1 MLTRSGVRVTTFMAS
16 KGLRMGIGIMGHFGD
31 FFP

>member
-1 MLTRSGVRVTTFMAS
+1 MPTRSGVRVTTFMAS
-16 KGLRMGIGIMGHFGD
+16 KGLRLGIGKMGHFGG